1 MSQKVSYRLTKRL
14 SVTYSPVSVPCCQ
27 WLMSQA
33 ISDLLFSIFPR
44 LSATLLLSICLRLS
58 VSSICPRLSVTYCPV
73 PVPGGQWLTVQ
84 YLSQAVSDLLSSICP
99 RRSVTYC
106 PESVLGCQWLN
117 ICPRLS
123 VTHCPVSVPGC
134 QCLAVQNLGRAVSD
148 LISVPGCQ
156 WLTVQYLSQA
166 VSDLLSS
173 ICPSLSVTH
182 CPVSVP
188 GCQYLSVQNLGRAVS
203 DLISVPGC
211 QWLTVQY
218 LSQALSDLLSSIC
231 PRLSVTYCPISVAAP
246 PPLQS
251 NPAPQGSHRDCH
263 RKLQSPAMTGYLSQR
278 GSRNERPAE
287 EWNHWDRKLVEE
299 KGNLK
304 KKKHFDLQLEVCFWS
319 NYQTKTFLFLASF
332 YILIVD
338 MNKHLLISINI
349 SHLFRVIIGNNSEIQ

>member
-134 QCLAVQNLGRAVSD
+134 QCLA
-148 LISVPGCQ
+148 
-156 WLTVQYLSQA
+156 
-166 VSDLLSS
+166 
-173 ICPSLSVTH
+173 
-182 CPVSVP
+182 
-188 GCQYLSVQNLGRAVS
+188 VQNLGRAVS